1 MVYWR
6 ILCHEKWKTSPLTW
20 YGVDLIGYVN
30 MHGSLAYF
38 PFFCSNSIGAII
50 LSIFKQSHYRWET
63 LFVMHH
69 AWEDIWRKEHFWK
82 CLHRVLHSRKL
93 FDKFEASF
101 PGSREKRAVARV
113 RVQQQTISKFI
124 QIVNHKIVYFLLE
137 QVIDQA
143 VHTCR
148 YLVL

>member
-101 PGSREKRAVARV
+101 PGSREKRAGESARA
-113 RVQQQTISKFI
+113 TTDNFK
-124 QIVNHKIVYFLLE
+124 
-137 QVIDQA
+137 
-143 VHTCR
+143 VHPNCESQNSLFSVGTSNWSSSS
-148 YLVL
+148 YL